1 MVGKTL
7 TIAGMVSSVRHLFT
21 RESKPF
27 VAATLEDLDGS
38 IDVNAWPEVYQ
49 RTKDL
54 WVEGN
59 ILLIEGKV
67 QSRRDQ
73 IQVSVDSA
81 RIYKPEDEPPP
92 PLPKRKLRISMLQ
105 TGDKESDTS
114 RLRSIFAIIDEYPG
128 RDEVR
133 LLVTGDD
140 GSRNLRLPG
149 AAYCPEL
156 HQRLVEIVGE
166 GNLAV
171 E

>member
-1 MVGKTL
+1 
-7 TIAGMVSSVRHLFT
+7 VRHLFT

-38 IDVNAWPEVYQ
+38 IDVNVWPEVCQ

-81 RIYKPEDEPPP
+81 RIYKPEDVPPP
-92 PLPKRKLRISMLQ
+92 PLPKRKLRVVLMQS
-105 TGDKESDTS
+105 GDQESDTS
-114 RLRSIFAIIDEYPG
+114 RLRNIFDIIKEYSG
-128 RDEVR
+128 KDEVR
-133 LLVTGDD
+133 LRITGDE
-140 GSRNLRLPG
+140 GSQNLRLDNTG
-149 AAYCPEL
+149 YCPEL

-166 GNLAV
+166 ANLV
-171 E
+171 VG